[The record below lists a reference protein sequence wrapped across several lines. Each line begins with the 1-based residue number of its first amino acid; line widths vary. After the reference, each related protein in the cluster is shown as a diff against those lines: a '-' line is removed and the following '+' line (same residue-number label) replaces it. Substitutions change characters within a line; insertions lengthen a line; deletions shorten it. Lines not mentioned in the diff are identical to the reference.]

1 MRAVKWCFSQPKRSI
16 LWNLAESTS
25 KKKKKKVNSFLFLFL
40 IIIIR
45 YINIKRQQQYKL
57 YCINNNITMATV
69 VKNEVTVVVTVV
81 LTVAVAMTV
90 AAENEEI
97 DKAQ

>member
-1 MRAVKWCFSQPKRSI
+1 
-16 LWNLAESTS
+16 
-25 KKKKKKVNSFLFLFL
+25 
-40 IIIIR
+40 
-45 YINIKRQQQYKL
+45 
-57 YCINNNITMATV
+57 MATV